1 VFTIEAFVD
10 AFTLEPTGTD
20 RYLAQNL
27 QLGHAVVF
35 GGQIIGQSLLAGLA
49 GHEGK
54 TVKTVHTVFARGA
67 SPDAPLELTVDRMH
81 AGRAV
86 ASSSVTVSQ
95 GDTLCS
101 RSVVLLTAAE
111 PDVIRHA
118 DGPPRRSKPDDV
130 AAHVRQTDAFEVGVV
145 GDVDINDPDQVG
157 PAELDVWVRFNGAP
171 DDPGVNQA
179 LLAFANEGF
188 LIGTAM
194 RPHPGVGQSQAHKTL
209 STGVLGHTLTFHEA
223 YRAGEWH
230 LLAQQSSYAGHGRSY
245 GVGNVFDADGE
256 LVASFV
262 QDAMIRARAEGPGK
276 L

>member
-1 VFTIEAFVD
+1 VFPIETFVD
-10 AFTLEPTGTD
+10 AFTLEPDGPD
-20 RYLAQNL
+20 HYLAHNL

-49 GHEGK
+49 GQQEK
-54 TVKTVHTVFARGA
+54 RVKTVHTVFARGA

-95 GDTLCS
+95 GDTLCA
-101 RSVVLLTAAE
+101 RSVVLLTANE

-118 DGPPRRSKPDDV
+118 DTPPRASKPDDV
-130 AAHVRQTDAFEVGVV
+130 ADHVRQTGAFEVGVV

-157 PAELDVWVRFNGAP
+157 PAELDVWVRFPGAP
-171 DDPGVNQA
+171 DEPGINQA

-194 RPHPGVGQSQAHKTL
+194 RPHPGIGQSQAHKTL
-209 STGVLGHTLTFHEA
+209 STGVLSHTLTFHES
-223 YRAGEWH
+223 YRAAEWH
-230 LLAQQSSYAGHGRSY
+230 LLAQHSPYAGGGRSY
-245 GVGNVFDADGE
+245 GAGDVFTAGGG

-262 QDAMIRARAEGPGK
+262 QDAMIRARVEGPGK

>member
-1 VFTIEAFVD
+1 MFPIEAFVD
-10 AFTLEPTGTD
+10 AFTLVPEGPD

-27 QLGHAVVF
+27 QFGHAVVF
-35 GGQIIGQSLLAGLA
+35 GGQIIGQSLVAGLA

-67 SPDAPLELTVDRMH
+67 SPDAPLELAVDRMH

-86 ASSSVTVSQ
+86 ASSTVTVSQ
-95 GDTLCS
+95 GDTLCA
-101 RSVVLLTAAE
+101 RSVVLLTAVE

-118 DGPPRRSKPDDV
+118 DTPPRASKPDDV
-130 AAHVRQTDAFEVGVV
+130 GGHVRQSGAFEVGVV
-145 GDVDINDPDQVG
+145 GDVDINEPDQVG
-157 PAELDVWVRFNGAP
+157 PSELDVWVRFAGAP
-171 DDPGVNQA
+171 EEPGVNQA

-194 RPHPGVGQSQAHKTL
+194 LPHPGIGQSQAHKTL
-209 STGVLGHTLTFHEA
+209 STGVLSHTLTFHEA
-223 YRAGEWH
+223 YRAAEWH
-230 LLAQQSSYAGHGRSY
+230 LLAQHSSYAGRGRSY
-245 GVGNVFDADGE
+245 GAGDVFTTDGE

>member
-1 VFTIEAFVD
+1 VFTIEEFV
-10 AFTLEPTGTD
+10 AGFTLEPSGPD

-35 GGQIIGQSLLAGLA
+35 GGQIIGQSLLAALS

-54 TVKTVHTVFARGA
+54 TVKTIHTVFARGA

-95 GDTLCS
+95 GDTLCA

-118 DGPPRRSKPDDV
+118 DRPPRASKPDDV
-130 AAHVRQTDAFEVGVV
+130 AGHVRQSGAFEVGVV
-145 GDVDINDPDQVG
+145 GDVDINEPDQVG
-157 PAELDVWVRFNGAP
+157 PAELAVWVRFVGAP
-171 DDPGVNQA
+171 DEPGVNQA

-194 RPHPGVGQSQAHKTL
+194 RPHEGIGQSQAHKTL
-209 STGVLGHTLTFHEA
+209 STGVLSHTLTFHEA
-223 YRAGEWH
+223 YRAGEWN
-230 LLAQQSSYAGHGRSY
+230 LMAQHSSYAGHGRSY
-245 GVGNVFDADGE
+245 GIGEVFDTDGE

-262 QDAMIRARAEGPGK
+262 QDAMIRARADGPGK